1 MRVQRHAI
9 TVLLIDDQAIIGASI
24 RLMLQSASYIAFHHC
39 QDPLRAIEEVAAV
52 QPDVILQDLVMPGMD
67 GMDLLTQLKRDA
79 RTRDV
84 PLIVLSTKEEP
95 RSKAEAFR
103 LGAND
108 YLVKLPSEVE
118 LLARIRYHADA
129 SRNARQRVLAMQALA
144 ESREQL
150 RRSHDEVARQAA
162 ELELRNRFIQKTFGR
177 YLSDDVVAQLLESP
191 DGLKLGGE
199 LRVVTLMMAD
209 LRGFTSTAGTLAPTV
224 LMNMLNGFLGAMTEV
239 IQTHR
244 GMIDEFIGDAI
255 LAVFGAPQAY
265 GDEADRAMRCA
276 LKMQQALDGVNQRN
290 QASGLPRLHMG
301 IALHTGEVVVGNIG
315 SDVRAKYGVVGG
327 NVNLTARIESATVGG
342 QVLISEATRCAAAQP
357 LTLGDRVAFTAKG
370 FQDEVVAW
378 ELLDIDGLL
387 LQTPAPDA
395 RALIE
400 CTPPVRV
407 RVRRVENK
415 QLAGEADIGCLIAA
429 SAQAAVLR
437 MAGTALAGAEL
448 HLQVLDDAGQPAYE
462 HAAKVRA
469 VTGHEMTLRF
479 SVAQPLFEDWLVGR
493 RRNSNDA
500 DAAVAP

>member
-1 MRVQRHAI
+1 MNLRRKAI
-9 TVLLIDDQAIIGASI
+9 TVLLIDDQLIIGASI
-24 RLMLQSASYIAFHHC
+24 RLLLQSASYIEFHHC
-39 QDPLRAIEEVAAV
+39 QDPLQAFEEVAAIL
-52 QPDVILQDLVMPGMD
+52 PDVILQDLVMPGVD
-67 GMDLLTQLKRDA
+67 GLELLTRLKRDA
-79 RTRDV
+79 ATRDV

-95 RSKAEAFR
+95 RIKSEAFR

-108 YLVKLPSEVE
+108 YLVKLPSEAE

-129 SRNARQRVLAMQALA
+129 YRNARQRALAMQALA

-150 RRSHDEVARQAA
+150 RRSHDQVAKQSA

-177 YLSDDVVAQLLESP
+177 YLSDDVVTQLLEAP

-199 LRVVTLMMAD
+199 LRVVTVMMAD

-224 LMNMLNGFLGAMTEV
+224 LMSMLNGFLGAMTEV
-239 IQTHR
+239 IQEYR

-255 LAVFGAPQAY
+255 LAVFGAPHSQ
-265 GDEADRAMRCA
+265 GDDADRAMRCA
-276 LKMQQALDGVNQRN
+276 LQMQMAMSGVNERN
-290 QASGLPRLHMG
+290 QAAGLPLLHMG

-357 LTLGDRVAFTAKG
+357 LILGDRVAFAAKG

-378 ELLDIDGLL
+378 ELLGIDG
-387 LQTPAPDA
+387 QIPAGLA
-395 RALIE
+395 LNLSALIE
-400 CTPPVRV
+400 CTPPLQV

-415 QLAGEADIGCLIAA
+415 QLAEAAEIACMVAA
-429 SAQAAVLR
+429 SAQSAVLQ
-437 MAGTALAGAEL
+437 MADAATLGIEL
-448 HLQVLDDAGQPAYE
+448 HLQVLDDDGQPVYE

-469 VTGHEMTLRF
+469 VAGKDLTLRF
-479 SVAQPLFEDWLVGR
+479 SVAQPHFEDWLLER
-493 RRNSNDA
+493 RRASN
-500 DAAVAP
+500 AAKVAETS